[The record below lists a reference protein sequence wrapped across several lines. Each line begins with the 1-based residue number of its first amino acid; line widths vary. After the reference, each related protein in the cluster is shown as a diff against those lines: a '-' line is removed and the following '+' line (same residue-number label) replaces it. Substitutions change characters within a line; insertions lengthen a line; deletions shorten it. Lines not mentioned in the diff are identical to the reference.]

1 MLNFNF
7 AVILKTLNVDMWIL
21 VTSWS
26 QAFPPPHKAS
36 HKLSSKRA
44 NENHYSENCE
54 EIQNGG
60 HLICFLRFMFEVIK
74 DTSF

>member
-26 QAFPPPHKAS
+26 QAFPPPPIRPAT
-36 HKLSSKRA
+36 SSLQKEQMKIITVKIVKKFKMGA
-44 NENHYSENCE
+44 
-54 EIQNGG
+54 I
-60 HLICFLRFMFEVIK
+60 
-74 DTSF
+74 